1 MARLLKNVDTKTKTQ
16 QSVLVKRGF
25 MLKAKG
31 ITKIYTGPEGK
42 NKVLDSLD
50 FEGHKGQLCM
60 ITGRSGCGKST
71 FLNVLSCLDTFDGGY
86 LEICG
91 RDISQLGHRGIC
103 RIRRNDTA
111 FIFQGY
117 NLISSLTARQNV
129 ELGLKYKGVKRA
141 ERQLMAQRTL
151 QQVGLADRL
160 DYLPNQLSG
169 GQQQRVAIA
178 RAMVLQPKIL
188 FCDEPTGNLDPDSA
202 KLVMNNIMQLKQK
215 GALVVMI
222 THDSGL
228 LRLADRVLRLEK
240 GKLKE

>member
-1 MARLLKNVDTKTKTQ
+1 
-16 QSVLVKRGF
+16 

-31 ITKIYTGPEGK
+31 IVKIYTGPEGE
-42 NKVLDSLD
+42 NKVLDGLD
-50 FEGHKGQLCM
+50 FVGRAGQFCM
-60 ITGRSGCGKST
+60 ITGKSGCGKST
-71 FLNVLSCLDTFDGGY
+71 FLNVLSCLDTFDGGS

-91 RDISQLGHRGIC
+91 KDISQLNHRGIC
-103 RIRRNDTA
+103 SIRRNDTA

-141 ERQLMAQRTL
+141 ERQLMAQRAL

-178 RAMVLQPKIL
+178 RATVLQPKIL

-202 KLVMNNIMQLKQK
+202 RLVMDNILQLKQR
-215 GALVVMI
+215 GTLVVMI
-222 THDSGL
+222 THDLSL
-228 LRLADRVLRLEK
+228 LPLADRVLRLEN
-240 GKLKE
+240 GTLAEI